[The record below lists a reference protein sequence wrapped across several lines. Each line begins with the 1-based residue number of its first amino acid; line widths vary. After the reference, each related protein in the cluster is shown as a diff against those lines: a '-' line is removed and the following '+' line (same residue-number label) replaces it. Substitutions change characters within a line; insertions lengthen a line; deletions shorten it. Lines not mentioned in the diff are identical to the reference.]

1 MTVLMSYHSTDG
13 TDVIIDNIY
22 DNIIVSINNNT
33 VVIVDSIKLCYLS
46 TDSSYVINDSIHVLS
61 QH

>member
-22 DNIIVSINNNT
+22 DNI
-33 VVIVDSIKLCYLS
+33 VDSIKLCYLS
-46 TDSSYVINDSIHVLS
+46 TDSSDVINDSIHVLS
-61 QH
+61 QHWQC